1 MCGVNKYILIRLL
14 TSAVTLSNYVFNF
27 ITGINQ
33 SKFITKHISC
43 MCEFKFDGRKGNL
56 NQMKNN
62 VSVIVSAKVLRNI
75 IGAKKITFRILLHVA
90 LKMINM

>member
-1 MCGVNKYILIRLL
+1 
-14 TSAVTLSNYVFNF
+14 
-27 ITGINQ
+27 
-33 SKFITKHISC
+33 